1 MKFGRLPKA
10 NKRKEATK
18 MTDTQKLL
26 TEIQSLLSAAKA
38 FRENG
43 EADKYD
49 STMKEVEA
57 KKADYEAAKAV
68 EETEKYLAA
77 EQAAK
82 KEPVKAVEPVKA
94 DEPAK
99 VSAVK
104 AFAMAARTGFKKDMS
119 EGTNAD
125 GGYTVPEDIVTR
137 IYELREAKE
146 SLLKFVGYE
155 AVTTNKGQR
164 TYKTRATQTGFTLV
178 PEGTAIPEKSTPQ
191 FARIAYN
198 IKKYGGYF
206 PVTNEL
212 LADSDENITSV
223 LTQWIADESRV
234 TANKLIL
241 GLINTTWDTPTNLAD
256 LDGIKNALNVTLGQ
270 AFKGTSRII
279 TNDDG
284 LQYLD
289 TLKDENGRYLLTP
302 DISTPGQMRLSVG
315 ATTVPVTVV
324 PNADLA
330 TTDSKIPFIIGD
342 LKEAIRYFD
351 RKKLSIMASNTATA
365 GDFNAFEMDLTLFRA
380 LEREDVVVRDTA
392 ALVNGYITVG

>member
-1 MKFGRLPKA
+1 
-10 NKRKEATK
+10 
-18 MTDTQKLL
+18 MTETQKLL
-26 TEIQSLLSAAKA
+26 TEIQSLIAAAKGFKEQGDNEKYEA
-38 FRENG
+38 TMTSIESKKAEYEIAKKL
-43 EADKYD
+43 EAD
-49 STMKEVEA
+49 
-57 KKADYEAAKAV
+57 
-68 EETEKYLAA
+68 EKFLAA

-82 KEPVKAVEPVKA
+82 VEPVKA
-94 DEPAK
+94 AEPKAEEPVK
-99 VSAVK
+99 VTAIK
-104 AFAMAARTGFKKDMS
+104 AFADAARHGFKKDMS

-125 GGYTVPEDIVTR
+125 GGYTVPEDIVTK
-137 IYELREAKE
+137 IYELRTAKA
-146 SLLKFVGYE
+146 SLLDLVGYE
-155 AVTTNKGQR
+155 TVTTNKGAR

-178 PEGTAIPEKSTPQ
+178 PEGTSIPKGNTPQ
-191 FARIAYN
+191 FARLTYS

-212 LADSDENITSV
+212 LADSDENIV
-223 LTQWIADESRV
+223 GILTGWIADESRV

-241 GLINTTWDTPTNLAD
+241 GAVATGWDTPTNLKD
-256 LDGIKNALNVTLGQ
+256 LDGIKQALNVTLGQ
-270 AFKGTSRII
+270 AFKGTSRIV

-302 DISTPGQMRLSVG
+302 DISNPGQMRLSVG
-315 ATTVPVTVV
+315 AITVPVTVI

-342 LKEAIRYFD
+342 FKEAIRYFD
-351 RKKLSIMASNTATA
+351 RKKLSIMSSNTATA

>member
-1 MKFGRLPKA
+1 
-10 NKRKEATK
+10 
-18 MTDTQKLL
+18 MTETQKLL
-26 TEIQSLLSAAKA
+26 TEIQSLIAAAKGFKEQNDNEKYEA
-38 FRENG
+38 TMTSIESKKAEYETAKKL
-43 EADKYD
+43 EAD
-49 STMKEVEA
+49 
-57 KKADYEAAKAV
+57 
-68 EETEKYLAA
+68 EKFLAA

-82 KEPVKAVEPVKA
+82 AEPVKAAPEVKAEEPVKVTA
-94 DEPAK
+94 I
-99 VSAVK
+99 K
-104 AFAMAARTGFKKDMS
+104 AFADAARHGFKKDMS

-125 GGYTVPEDIVTR
+125 GGYTVPEDIVTK
-137 IYELREAKE
+137 IYELRTAKA
-146 SLLKFVGYE
+146 SLLDLVGYE
-155 AVTTNKGQR
+155 GVTTNKGAR

-178 PEGTAIPEKSTPQ
+178 PEGTAIPKGSTPQ
-191 FARIAYN
+191 FARLTYS

-212 LADSDENITSV
+212 LADSDENIVGV
-223 LTQWIADESRV
+223 LTNWIADESRV

-241 GLINTTWDTPTNLAD
+241 AAIAAGWDTPTNLTD
-256 LDGIKNALNVTLGQ
+256 LDGIKQALNVTLGQ
-270 AFKGTSRII
+270 AFKGTSRIV

-289 TLKDENGRYLLTP
+289 TLKDEMGRYLLTP
-302 DISTPGQMRLSVG
+302 DISNPGQMRLSVG
-315 ATTVPVTVV
+315 AITVPVTVI

-342 LKEAIRYFD
+342 FKEAIRYFD
-351 RKKLSIMASNTATA
+351 RKKLSIMSSNTATA

>member
-1 MKFGRLPKA
+1 
-10 NKRKEATK
+10 
-18 MTDTQKLL
+18 MTETQKLL
-26 TEIQSLLSAAKA
+26 TEIQSLIAAAKGFKEQSDNEKYEA
-38 FRENG
+38 TMTSIETKKAEYETAKKL
-43 EADKYD
+43 EAD
-49 STMKEVEA
+49 
-57 KKADYEAAKAV
+57 
-68 EETEKYLAA
+68 EKFLAA

-82 KEPVKAVEPVKA
+82 VEPVKA
-94 DEPAK
+94 TPEAKAEEPVK
-99 VSAVK
+99 VTAIK
-104 AFAMAARTGFKKDMS
+104 AFADAARHGFKKDMS

-125 GGYTVPEDIVTR
+125 GGYTVPEDIVTK
-137 IYELREAKE
+137 IYELRTAKA
-146 SLLKFVGYE
+146 SLLDLVGYE
-155 AVTTNKGQR
+155 TVTTNKGAR

-178 PEGTAIPEKSTPQ
+178 PEGTSIPKGNTPQ
-191 FARIAYN
+191 FARLTYN

-212 LADSDENITSV
+212 LADSDENIV
-223 LTQWIADESRV
+223 GILTGWIADESRV

-241 GLINTTWDTPTNLAD
+241 GKIAAGWDTPTNLTD
-256 LDGIKNALNVTLGQ
+256 LDGIKQALNVTLGQ
-270 AFKGTSRII
+270 AFKGTSKIV

-302 DISTPGQMRLSVG
+302 DISNPGQMRLSVG
-315 ATTVPVTVV
+315 AITVPVTVI

-342 LKEAIRYFD
+342 FKEAIRYFD
-351 RKKLSIMASNTATA
+351 RKKLSIMSSNTATA

>member
-1 MKFGRLPKA
+1 M
-10 NKRKEATK
+10 TK
-18 MTDTQKLL
+18 TQELL
-26 TEIQSLLSAAKA
+26 TQMQSLLTAAKA
-38 FRENG
+38 FKENG
-43 EADKYD
+43 ESDKYE

-57 KKADYEAAKAV
+57 VKADYEAAKKV
-68 EETEKYLAA
+68 EETEKFLAA
-77 EQAAK
+77 EAAANTK
-82 KEPVKAVEPVKA
+82 PVKAAPEQKAEEPVK
-94 DEPAK
+94 
-99 VSAVK
+99 VSAIK
-104 AFAMAARTGFKKDMS
+104 AFANAARQGFKKDMS

-125 GGYTVPEDIVTR
+125 GGYTVPEDIVTK
-137 IYELREAKE
+137 IYELRTAKAN
-146 SLLKFVGYE
+146 LLDLVGYE
-155 AVTTNKGQR
+155 AVTTNKGAR

-178 PEGTAIPEKSTPQ
+178 PEGNAIPEKSTPQ
-191 FARIAYN
+191 FARISYS

-223 LTQWIADESRV
+223 LTGWIADESRV

-241 GLINTTWDTPTNLAD
+241 GKIAEVWDTPTNLTN

-270 AFKGTSRII
+270 AFKGTSVIVC
-279 TNDDG
+279 NDDA

-289 TLKDENGRYLLTP
+289 TLKDENGRYVLTP
-302 DISTPGQMRLSVG
+302 DISNPGQMRLSVG
-315 ATTVPVTVV
+315 ASTVPVKVI
-324 PNADLA
+324 PNADLP
-330 TTDSKIPFIIGD
+330 TTDGKMPFIIGD
-342 LKEAIRYFD
+342 FKEAIRYFD

>member
-1 MKFGRLPKA
+1 M
-10 NKRKEATK
+10 TK
-18 MTDTQKLL
+18 TQELL
-26 TEIQSLLSAAKA
+26 TQMQSLLAAAKA
-38 FRENG
+38 FKENG
-43 EADKYD
+43 ESEKYD

-57 KKADYEAAKAV
+57 VKADYEAAKKV
-68 EETEKYLAA
+68 EETEKFLAA
-77 EQAAK
+77 ETAANT
-82 KEPVKAVEPVKA
+82 EPVKAAPEVKA
-94 DEPAK
+94 DEPVK
-99 VSAVK
+99 VSAIK
-104 AFAMAARTGFKKDMS
+104 AFANAARQGFKKDMS

-125 GGYTVPEDIVTR
+125 GGYTVPEDIVTK
-137 IYELREAKE
+137 IYELRDAKE

-178 PEGTAIPEKSTPQ
+178 PEGNAIPEKSTPQ
-191 FARIAYN
+191 FARISYS

-223 LTQWIADESRV
+223 LTGWIADESRV

-241 GLINTTWDTPTNLAD
+241 GLIASTWNTPTNLAN

-270 AFKGTSRII
+270 AFKSTSRII

-302 DISTPGQMRLSVG
+302 DISNPGQMRLSVG
-315 ATTVPVTVV
+315 ATTVPITVV
-324 PNADLA
+324 PNADLP

-342 LKEAIRYFD
+342 MKEAIRYFD

>member
-1 MKFGRLPKA
+1 
-10 NKRKEATK
+10 
-18 MTDTQKLL
+18 MTETQKLL
-26 TEIQSLLSAAKA
+26 TEIQSLIAAAKGFKEQNDNEKYEA
-38 FRENG
+38 TMTSIESKKAEYETAKKL
-43 EADKYD
+43 EAD
-49 STMKEVEA
+49 
-57 KKADYEAAKAV
+57 
-68 EETEKYLAA
+68 EKFLAA

-82 KEPVKAVEPVKA
+82 AEPVKAAPEVKAEEPVKVTA
-94 DEPAK
+94 I
-99 VSAVK
+99 K
-104 AFAMAARTGFKKDMS
+104 AFADAARHGFKKDMS

-125 GGYTVPEDIVTR
+125 GGYTVPEDIVTK
-137 IYELREAKE
+137 IYELRTAKA
-146 SLLKFVGYE
+146 SLLDLVGYE
-155 AVTTNKGQR
+155 GVTTNKGAR

-178 PEGTAIPEKSTPQ
+178 PEGTAIPKGSTPQ
-191 FARIAYN
+191 FARLTYS

-212 LADSDENITSV
+212 LADSDENIVGV
-223 LTQWIADESRV
+223 LTNWIADESRV

-241 GLINTTWDTPTNLAD
+241 AAIAAGWDTPTNLTN

-270 AFKGTSRII
+270 AFKGTSRIV

-289 TLKDENGRYLLTP
+289 TLKDEMGRYLLTP
-302 DISTPGQMRLSVG
+302 DISNPGQMRLSVG
-315 ATTVPVTVV
+315 AITVPVTVI

-342 LKEAIRYFD
+342 FKEAIRYFD
-351 RKKLSIMASNTATA
+351 RKKLSIMSSNTATA

>member
-1 MKFGRLPKA
+1 
-10 NKRKEATK
+10 
-18 MTDTQKLL
+18 MTETQKLL
-26 TEIQSLLSAAKA
+26 TEIQSLIAAAKGFKEQNDNEKYEATMTSIESKKAEYETAKKLEADEKFLAAEVAAKA
-38 FRENG
+38 
-43 EADKYD
+43 
-49 STMKEVEA
+49 
-57 KKADYEAAKAV
+57 
-68 EETEKYLAA
+68 
-77 EQAAK
+77 
-82 KEPVKAVEPVKA
+82 EPVKAAEPKAEEPVKVTA
-94 DEPAK
+94 I
-99 VSAVK
+99 K
-104 AFAMAARTGFKKDMS
+104 AFADAARHGFKKDMS

-125 GGYTVPEDIVTR
+125 GGYTVPEDIVTK
-137 IYELREAKE
+137 IYELRTAKA
-146 SLLKFVGYE
+146 SLLDLVGYE
-155 AVTTNKGQR
+155 GVTTNKGAR

-178 PEGTAIPEKSTPQ
+178 PEGTAIPKGSTPQ
-191 FARIAYN
+191 FARLTYS

-212 LADSDENITSV
+212 LADSDENIVGV
-223 LTQWIADESRV
+223 LTNWIADESRV

-241 GLINTTWDTPTNLAD
+241 AAIAAGWDTPTNLTN

-270 AFKGTSRII
+270 AFKGTSRIV

-289 TLKDENGRYLLTP
+289 TLKDEMGRYLLTP
-302 DISTPGQMRLSVG
+302 DISNPGQMRLSVG
-315 ATTVPVTVV
+315 AITVPVTVI

-342 LKEAIRYFD
+342 FKEAIRYFD
-351 RKKLSIMASNTATA
+351 RKKLSIMSSNTATA

>member
-1 MKFGRLPKA
+1 
-10 NKRKEATK
+10 

-26 TEIQSLLSAAKA
+26 TEMQSLLAAAKA
-38 FRENG
+38 FKENG

-68 EETEKYLAA
+68 EEAEKFLAA
-77 EQAAK
+77 EQAAE
-82 KEPVKAVEPVKA
+82 KEPVKAAEPVKA
-94 DEPAK
+94 DEPVK
-99 VSAVK
+99 VTAIK
-104 AFAMAARTGFKKDMS
+104 AFADAARQGFKKGMS

-125 GGYTVPEDIVTR
+125 GGYTVPEDIVTK
-137 IYELREAKE
+137 IYELRTAKA
-146 SLLKFVGYE
+146 SLLDLVGYE
-155 AVTTNKGQR
+155 TVTTNKGAR
-164 TYKTRATQTGFTLV
+164 TYKTRATQTGFQLV
-178 PEGTAIPEKSTPQ
+178 PEGNAIPSKSTPQ
-191 FARIAYN
+191 FARLTYS

-212 LADSDENITSV
+212 LADSDENIVGV
-223 LTQWIADESRV
+223 LTGWIADESRV

-241 GLINTTWDTPTNLAD
+241 GAIAAGWDTPTNLTN

-270 AFKGTSRII
+270 AFKGTSVIVC
-279 TNDDG
+279 NDDA

-302 DISTPGQMRLSVG
+302 DISNPGQMRLSVG
-315 ATTVPVTVV
+315 ASTVPVKVI
-324 PNADLA
+324 PNADLP
-330 TTDSKIPFIIGD
+330 TTDGKMPFIIGD
-342 LKEAIRYFD
+342 FKEAIRYFD
-351 RKKLSIMASNTATA
+351 RKQLSIMSSNTASA

>member
-1 MKFGRLPKA
+1 
-10 NKRKEATK
+10 
-18 MTDTQKLL
+18 MTETQKLL
-26 TEIQSLLSAAKA
+26 TEIQSLIAAAKGFKEQNDNEKYEA
-38 FRENG
+38 TMTSIESKKAEYETAKKL
-43 EADKYD
+43 EAD
-49 STMKEVEA
+49 
-57 KKADYEAAKAV
+57 
-68 EETEKYLAA
+68 EKFLAA

-82 KEPVKAVEPVKA
+82 AEPVKAAEPKAAEPVKVTA
-94 DEPAK
+94 I
-99 VSAVK
+99 K
-104 AFAMAARTGFKKDMS
+104 AFADAARNGFKKDMS

-125 GGYTVPEDIVTR
+125 GGYTVPEDIVTK
-137 IYELREAKE
+137 IYELRTAKA
-146 SLLKFVGYE
+146 SLLDLVGYE
-155 AVTTNKGQR
+155 TVTTNKGAR

-178 PEGTAIPEKSTPQ
+178 PEGTSIPKGNTPQ
-191 FARIAYN
+191 FARLTYS

-212 LADSDENITSV
+212 LADSDENIV
-223 LTQWIADESRV
+223 GILTGWIADESRV

-241 GLINTTWDTPTNLAD
+241 GKIAAGWDTPTNLTN

-270 AFKGTSRII
+270 AFKGTSRIV

-289 TLKDENGRYLLTP
+289 TLKDEMGRYLLTP
-302 DISTPGQMRLSVG
+302 DISNPGQMRLSVG
-315 ATTVPVTVV
+315 AITVPVTVI

-342 LKEAIRYFD
+342 FKEAIRYFD
-351 RKKLSIMASNTATA
+351 RKKLSIMSSNTATA

>member
-1 MKFGRLPKA
+1 
-10 NKRKEATK
+10 
-18 MTDTQKLL
+18 MTETQKLL
-26 TEIQSLLSAAKA
+26 TEIQSLIAAAKGFKEQNDNEKYEA
-38 FRENG
+38 TMTSIESKKAEYETAKKL
-43 EADKYD
+43 EAD
-49 STMKEVEA
+49 
-57 KKADYEAAKAV
+57 
-68 EETEKYLAA
+68 EKFLAA
-77 EQAAK
+77 EQAANV
-82 KEPVKAVEPVKA
+82 EPVNAAPEVKA
-94 DEPAK
+94 DEPVK
-99 VSAVK
+99 VSAIK
-104 AFAMAARTGFKKDMS
+104 AFADAARHGFKKDMS

-125 GGYTVPEDIVTR
+125 GGYTVPEDIVTK

-155 AVTTNKGQR
+155 EVTTNKGQR

-178 PEGTAIPEKSTPQ
+178 PEGNAIPEKSTPQ
-191 FARIAYN
+191 FARISYN

-223 LTQWIADESRV
+223 LTGWIADESRV

-241 GLINTTWDTPTNLAD
+241 GLIASTWDTPTNLTD
-256 LDGIKNALNVTLGQ
+256 LDGIKKAINVTLGQ
-270 AFKGTSRII
+270 AFKNTSRIF

-284 LQYLD
+284 LNYLD
-289 TLKDENGRYLLTP
+289 TLVDGNDNYKLTP
-302 DISTPGQMRLSVG
+302 DISTPGILRLSCG
-315 ATTVPVTVV
+315 ATTIPITVI
-324 PNADLA
+324 PNADLP

-342 LKEAIRYFD
+342 MKEAIRYFD

>member
-1 MKFGRLPKA
+1 
-10 NKRKEATK
+10 
-18 MTDTQKLL
+18 MTETQKLL
-26 TEIQSLLSAAKA
+26 TEIQSLIAAAKGFKEQNDDEKYQATMASIESKKAEYETAKKLEADEKFLAAEVAAKA
-38 FRENG
+38 
-43 EADKYD
+43 
-49 STMKEVEA
+49 
-57 KKADYEAAKAV
+57 
-68 EETEKYLAA
+68 
-77 EQAAK
+77 
-82 KEPVKAVEPVKA
+82 EPVKAAEPKAEEPVKVTA
-94 DEPAK
+94 I
-99 VSAVK
+99 K
-104 AFAMAARTGFKKDMS
+104 AFANAARNGFKKDMS

-125 GGYTVPEDIVTR
+125 GGYTVPEDIVTK
-137 IYELREAKE
+137 IYELRTAKA
-146 SLLKFVGYE
+146 SLLDLVGYE
-155 AVTTNKGQR
+155 GVTTNKGAR

-178 PEGTAIPEKSTPQ
+178 PEGTAIPKGSTPQ
-191 FARIAYN
+191 FARLTYS

-212 LADSDENITSV
+212 LADSDENIVGV
-223 LTQWIADESRV
+223 LTNWIADESRV

-241 GLINTTWDTPTNLAD
+241 AAIAAGWDTPTNLTN

-270 AFKGTSRII
+270 AFKGTSRIV

-289 TLKDENGRYLLTP
+289 TLKDEMGRYLLTP
-302 DISTPGQMRLSVG
+302 DISNPGQMRLSVG
-315 ATTVPVTVV
+315 AITVPVTVI

-342 LKEAIRYFD
+342 FKEAIRYFD
-351 RKKLSIMASNTATA
+351 RKKLSIMSSNTASA

>member
-1 MKFGRLPKA
+1 M
-10 NKRKEATK
+10 TK
-18 MTDTQKLL
+18 TQELL
-26 TEIQSLLSAAKA
+26 TQMQSLLAAAKA
-38 FRENG
+38 FKENG
-43 EADKYD
+43 ESDKYD
-49 STMKEVEA
+49 STMKEVETV
-57 KKADYEAAKAV
+57 KADYEAAKKV
-68 EETEKYLAA
+68 EETEKFLAA
-77 EQAAK
+77 EQAANVK
-82 KEPVKAVEPVKA
+82 PVKAAPEVKA
-94 DEPAK
+94 DEPVK
-99 VSAVK
+99 VTAIK
-104 AFAMAARTGFKKDMS
+104 AFADAARHGFKKDMS

-125 GGYTVPEDIVTR
+125 GGYTVPEDIVTK
-137 IYELREAKE
+137 IYELRTAKA
-146 SLLKFVGYE
+146 SLLDLVGYE
-155 AVTTNKGQR
+155 AVTTNKGAR

-178 PEGTAIPEKSTPQ
+178 PEGNAIPEKSTPQ
-191 FARIAYN
+191 FARISYN

-223 LTQWIADESRV
+223 LTGWIADESRV

-241 GLINTTWDTPTNLAD
+241 AAIAASWDTPTNLTN

-270 AFKGTSRII
+270 AFKGTSVIVC
-279 TNDDG
+279 NDDA

-302 DISTPGQMRLSVG
+302 DISNPGQMRLSVG
-315 ATTVPVTVV
+315 ASTVPVKVI
-324 PNADLA
+324 PNADLP
-330 TTDSKIPFIIGD
+330 TTDGKMPFIIGD
-342 LKEAIRYFD
+342 FKEAIRYFD

>member
-1 MKFGRLPKA
+1 MTKA
-10 NKRKEATK
+10 QE
-18 MTDTQKLL
+18 LL
-26 TEIQSLLSAAKA
+26 TQMQSLLTAAKA
-38 FRENG
+38 FKENG
-43 EADKYD
+43 ESDKYD
-49 STMKEVEA
+49 STMKEVETV
-57 KKADYEAAKAV
+57 KADYEAAKKV
-68 EETEKYLAA
+68 EETEKFLAA
-77 EQAAK
+77 EQAAN
-82 KEPVKAVEPVKA
+82 VEPVKA
-94 DEPAK
+94 APEVKADEPVK
-99 VSAVK
+99 VTAIK
-104 AFAMAARTGFKKDMS
+104 AFADAARHGFKKDMS

-125 GGYTVPEDIVTR
+125 GGYTVPEDIVTK

-155 AVTTNKGQR
+155 AVTTNKGAR

-178 PEGTAIPEKSTPQ
+178 PEGNAIPEKSTPQ
-191 FARIAYN
+191 FARISYN

-223 LTQWIADESRV
+223 LTGWIADESRV

-241 GLINTTWDTPTNLAD
+241 AAIAASWDTPTNLTN

-270 AFKGTSRII
+270 AFKSTSRIF

-302 DISTPGQMRLSVG
+302 DISNPGQMRLSVG
-315 ATTVPVTVV
+315 ATTVPVTVI
-324 PNADLA
+324 PNGDLA

-342 LKEAIRYFD
+342 MKEAIRYFD
-351 RKKLSIMASNTATA
+351 RKKLSIMASNTASA
-365 GDFNAFEMDLTLFRA
+365 GNFNAFEMDLTLFRA

>member
-1 MKFGRLPKA
+1 M
-10 NKRKEATK
+10 TK
-18 MTDTQKLL
+18 TQELL
-26 TEIQSLLSAAKA
+26 TQMQSLLAAAKA
-38 FRENG
+38 FKENG
-43 EADKYD
+43 ESDKYD
-49 STMKEVEA
+49 STMKEVETV
-57 KKADYEAAKAV
+57 KADYEAAKKV
-68 EETEKYLAA
+68 EETEKFLAA
-77 EQAAK
+77 EQAAN
-82 KEPVKAVEPVKA
+82 VEPVKA
-94 DEPAK
+94 APEVKADEPVK
-99 VSAVK
+99 VSAIK
-104 AFAMAARTGFKKDMS
+104 AFADAARHGFKKDMS

-125 GGYTVPEDIVTR
+125 GGYTVPEDIVTK
-137 IYELREAKE
+137 IYELRTAKA
-146 SLLKFVGYE
+146 SLLDLVGYE
-155 AVTTNKGQR
+155 AVTTNKGAR

-178 PEGTAIPEKSTPQ
+178 PEGNAIPEKSTPQ
-191 FARIAYN
+191 FARISYN

-223 LTQWIADESRV
+223 LTGWIADESRV

-241 GLINTTWDTPTNLAD
+241 AAIAASWDTPTNLTN

-270 AFKGTSRII
+270 AFKGTSVIVC
-279 TNDDG
+279 NDDA

-302 DISTPGQMRLSVG
+302 DISNPGQMRLSVG
-315 ATTVPVTVV
+315 ASTVPVKVI
-324 PNADLA
+324 PNADLP
-330 TTDSKIPFIIGD
+330 TTDGKMPFIIGD
-342 LKEAIRYFD
+342 FKEAIRYFD

>member
-1 MKFGRLPKA
+1 
-10 NKRKEATK
+10 
-18 MTDTQKLL
+18 MTETQKLL
-26 TEIQSLLSAAKA
+26 TEIQSLIAAAKGFKEQGDNEKYEA
-38 FRENG
+38 TMTSIESKKAEYETAKKL
-43 EADKYD
+43 EAD
-49 STMKEVEA
+49 
-57 KKADYEAAKAV
+57 
-68 EETEKYLAA
+68 EKFLAA

-82 KEPVKAVEPVKA
+82 VEPVKA
-94 DEPAK
+94 AEPKAEEPVK
-99 VSAVK
+99 VSAIK
-104 AFAMAARTGFKKDMS
+104 AFADAARHGFKKDMS

-125 GGYTVPEDIVTR
+125 GGYTVPEDIVTK
-137 IYELREAKE
+137 IYELRTAKA
-146 SLLKFVGYE
+146 SLLDLVGYE
-155 AVTTNKGQR
+155 TVTTNKGAR

-178 PEGTAIPEKSTPQ
+178 PEGTSIPKGNTPQ
-191 FARIAYN
+191 FARLTYN

-212 LADSDENITSV
+212 LADSDENIV
-223 LTQWIADESRV
+223 GILTGWIADESRV

-241 GLINTTWDTPTNLAD
+241 GKIAEGWATPTNLTD
-256 LDGIKNALNVTLGQ
+256 LDGIKQALNVTLGQ
-270 AFKGTSRII
+270 AFKGTSRIV

-302 DISTPGQMRLSVG
+302 DISNPGQMRLSVG
-315 ATTVPVTVV
+315 AITVPVTVI

-342 LKEAIRYFD
+342 FKEAIRYFD
-351 RKKLSIMASNTATA
+351 RKKLSIMSSNTATA

>member
-1 MKFGRLPKA
+1 
-10 NKRKEATK
+10 
-18 MTDTQKLL
+18 MTETQKLL
-26 TEIQSLLSAAKA
+26 TEIQSLIAAAKGFKEQGDNEKYEA
-38 FRENG
+38 TMTSIESKKAEYETAKKL
-43 EADKYD
+43 EAD
-49 STMKEVEA
+49 
-57 KKADYEAAKAV
+57 
-68 EETEKYLAA
+68 EKFLAA

-82 KEPVKAVEPVKA
+82 AEPVKAAEPKAEEPVK
-94 DEPAK
+94 
-99 VSAVK
+99 VSAIK
-104 AFAMAARTGFKKDMS
+104 AFADAARHGFKKDMS

-125 GGYTVPEDIVTR
+125 GGYTVPEDIVTK
-137 IYELREAKE
+137 IYELRTAKA
-146 SLLKFVGYE
+146 SLLDLVGYE
-155 AVTTNKGQR
+155 TVTTNKGAR

-178 PEGTAIPEKSTPQ
+178 PEGTSIPKGNTPQ
-191 FARIAYN
+191 FARLTYS

-212 LADSDENITSV
+212 LADSDENIV
-223 LTQWIADESRV
+223 GILTGWIADESRA

-241 GLINTTWDTPTNLAD
+241 GAVATGWDTPTNLTD
-256 LDGIKNALNVTLGQ
+256 LDGIKQALNVTLGQ
-270 AFKGTSRII
+270 AFKGTSRIV

-289 TLKDENGRYLLTP
+289 TLKDEMGRYLLTP
-302 DISTPGQMRLSVG
+302 DISNPGQMRLSVG
-315 ATTVPVTVV
+315 AITVPVTVI

-342 LKEAIRYFD
+342 FKEAIRYFD
-351 RKKLSIMASNTATA
+351 RKKLSIMSSNTATA

>member
-1 MKFGRLPKA
+1 
-10 NKRKEATK
+10 
-18 MTDTQKLL
+18 MTETQKLL
-26 TEIQSLLSAAKA
+26 TEIQSLIAAAKGFKEQNDNEKYEA
-38 FRENG
+38 TMTSIESKKAEYETAKKL
-43 EADKYD
+43 EAD
-49 STMKEVEA
+49 
-57 KKADYEAAKAV
+57 
-68 EETEKYLAA
+68 EKFLAA

-82 KEPVKAVEPVKA
+82 VEPVKA
-94 DEPAK
+94 APETKAEEPVK
-99 VSAVK
+99 VTAIK
-104 AFAMAARTGFKKDMS
+104 AFADAARHGFKKDMS

-125 GGYTVPEDIVTR
+125 GGYTVPEDIVTK
-137 IYELREAKE
+137 IYELRTAKA
-146 SLLKFVGYE
+146 SLLDLVGYE
-155 AVTTNKGQR
+155 TVTTNKGAR

-178 PEGTAIPEKSTPQ
+178 PEGTSIPKGNTPQ
-191 FARIAYN
+191 FARLTYS

-212 LADSDENITSV
+212 LADSDENIV
-223 LTQWIADESRV
+223 GILTGWIADESRV

-241 GLINTTWDTPTNLAD
+241 GKIAAGWNTPTNLTN
-256 LDGIKNALNVTLGQ
+256 LDGIKQALNVTLGQ
-270 AFKGTSRII
+270 AFKGTSRIV

-302 DISTPGQMRLSVG
+302 DISNPGQMRLSVG
-315 ATTVPVTVV
+315 AITVPVTVI

-342 LKEAIRYFD
+342 FKEAIRYFD
-351 RKKLSIMASNTATA
+351 RKKLSIMSSNTATA